1 VRLDKLTVE
10 NFRVFDRI
18 DFEFDDNLNL
28 IVGWNGTGKS
38 SLLYAIRA
46 VFNDAANELGDIPNF
61 LRGSFKDDNVRFEMH
76 TFGQSVRFER
86 MYPAKLVATYEV
98 DGKFIYRQIAKGE
111 FKDAP
116 SGKSDQIQQAI
127 IANVA
132 LSDIL
137 PFFAFYGPK
146 RNTSV
151 SAASPEA
158 AAKQQLSRRDGY
170 RQWFDAL
177 IDAEDLQ
184 TWVIA
189 QTLERLQISSEGGP
203 DSQLL
208 ENDELGIVNRTL
220 EDALPDLK
228 GLRYDLRFRTLM
240 VEFHTGKLLPFN
252 SLSDGER
259 GFISLIADICRR
271 ILIMNPQLGDRAPQ
285 ETPGILMIDEL
296 DIHLHPEWQRRILQ
310 VLRER
315 FPLLQIFATSHSPLM
330 IGGLKPEQV
339 LLLSDGKV
347 SHPEATYGQDANR
360 VLEDVMEVGS
370 REKQVQDE
378 IRLIFRD
385 IEDRKFEAARD
396 RLGKLRSKAPDLP
409 EYVRAEALIRRVE
422 VVGR

>member
-271 ILIMNPQLGDRAPQ
+271 ILIMNPQLGDQAPQ
-285 ETPGILMIDEL
+285 ETPGVLMIDEL
-296 DIHLHPEWQRRILQ
+296 DIHLHPEWQRRILH
-310 VLRER
+310 VLSER
-315 FPLLQIFATSHSPLM
+315 FPRLQIFATAHSPLM

-347 SHPEATYGQDANR
+347 SHPEATYGLDASR

-370 REKQVQDE
+370 REEQVQHE
-378 IRLIFRD
+378 IQLIFRD

-396 RLGKLRSKAPDLP
+396 RLSKLKSEAPDLP